1 VGMAGREQEMIVEA
15 SLVVVSAVA
24 GGTGEHV
31 DVVGRWLNV

>member
-1 VGMAGREQEMIVEA
+1 MAGREQEMIVETR
-15 SLVVVSAVA
+15 LVVVPAVA